1 MININK
7 IVKKILPETLYI
19 YLQNKKRLYGL
30 PKQIK
35 SIVSNLTSDD
45 VCIDCGANVGVYSQL
60 FASYGAKVYSF
71 EPNPIAFNILKKKSE
86 KFKNIT
92 PIMSAVGISN
102 TESNLYLH
110 KDFHLDEVL
119 YSQSSSL
126 IKKKNNLSESSIRI
140 DVINFSEWITSG
152 CGHNLRWV
160 FVNGWFQG
168 ADKGE
173 LPILTGVVEPI
184 SDHKF
189 IRNRESGPS
198 CPKTVLPAFWF
209 VQKNTGLKGGRF
221 FGQHLPGNTFHGVTS
236 I

>member
-7 IVKKILPETLYI
+7 FVKKILPETLYI

-35 SIVSNLTSDD
+35 SIVSDLTSED

-86 KFKNIT
+86 IFNNIT
-92 PIMSAVGISN
+92 PIMSAVGTSN
-102 TESNLYLH
+102 TKSNLYLH

-140 DVINFSEWITSG
+140 DVINFSEWLKQFDKISQALLIICKKKKFLLG
-152 CGHNLRWV
+152 CKIKFQEINKFAEISVTKSNLSSEI
-160 FVNGWFQG
+160 F
-168 ADKGE
+168 
-173 LPILTGVVEPI
+173 
-184 SDHKF
+184 
-189 IRNRESGPS
+189 
-198 CPKTVLPAFWF
+198 
-209 VQKNTGLKGGRF
+209 QKNF
-221 FGQHLPGNTFHGVTS
+221 
-236 I
+236 

>member
-92 PIMSAVGISN
+92 PIMSAVGTSN
-102 TESNLYLH
+102 TKSNLYLH

-140 DVINFSEWITSG
+140 DVINFSEW
-152 CGHNLRWV
+152 LAQ
-160 FVNGWFQG
+160 F
-168 ADKGE
+168 DK
-173 LPILTGVVEPI
+173 I
-184 SDHKF
+184 KF
-189 IRNRESGPS
+189 IKIDIEGYEVELLNHLIDGKDLQNIDYIFVETHEKKIAELNLGIQQL
-198 CPKTVLPAFWF
+198 KKKIENLNLNTKIFW
-209 VQKNTGLKGGRF
+209 NW
-221 FGQHLPGNTFHGVTS
+221 P
-236 I
+236 